1 MAIRHVSPLRVWPKA
16 FPGLSTALASMVALT
31 VSTSNGRLGMYDI
44 KKLQSPHPSSSNMS
58 KTTQQGY
65 QASKSDRVGWY
76 VNIIRR
82 SPRHRLTYP
91 QDYEAKGLE
100 YLNSSTKG
108 SKFSFVHVPRLLK
121 YDSDQY
127 VLIMEDAGAVP
138 TLKSWLRADSPR
150 DQIVSVGQSLG
161 TYLAQIHN
169 TSANNSA
176 LKQAF
181 KSNIIA
187 QDISSSVYFGRLPAA
202 AEKHGYTQP
211 FIKDVAQF
219 AANEVRTAGTVWTLG
234 DFWTGNVLVSA
245 QHEQDTPK
253 LTVLDLEMAKPGTAA
268 FDIGQMGAEMFCLA
282 QFRYRDQ
289 GSLLLQ
295 AFFQAYKADS
305 LMVVDAAAVAIRM

>member
-1 MAIRHVSPLRVWPKA
+1 MLRV
-16 FPGLSTALASMVALT
+16 T
-31 VSTSNGRLGMYDI
+31 R
-44 KKLQSPHPSSSNMS
+44 
-58 KTTQQGY
+58 QGY
-65 QASKSDRVGWY
+65 QASKLDKAGWY
-76 VNIIRR
+76 VATIRQLR
-82 SPRHRLTYP
+82 PSVRLTDL

-108 SKFSFVHVPRLLK
+108 ARSPFVHVPRLFK

-127 VLIMEDAGAVP
+127 VLIMEDAGDVP

-161 TYLAQIHN
+161 SYLAQVHN
-169 TSANNSA
+169 TTASNSA

-187 QDISSSVYFGRLPAA
+187 HNISSSVYFGRLPGA
-202 AEKHGYTQP
+202 AEKLGYTQP

-219 AANEVRTAGTVWTLG
+219 AADEVRTAGAVWTLG

-245 QHEQDTPK
+245 KHEQDTPK

-268 FDIGQMGAEMFCLA
+268 FDIGQMGAEMLCLA
-282 QFRYRDQ
+282 RFRHRDQ
-289 GSLLLQ
+289 GSLLLR
-295 AFFQAYKADS
+295 AFLQAYKAES
-305 LMVVDAAAVAIRM
+305 LTAVDAAAVAIRM